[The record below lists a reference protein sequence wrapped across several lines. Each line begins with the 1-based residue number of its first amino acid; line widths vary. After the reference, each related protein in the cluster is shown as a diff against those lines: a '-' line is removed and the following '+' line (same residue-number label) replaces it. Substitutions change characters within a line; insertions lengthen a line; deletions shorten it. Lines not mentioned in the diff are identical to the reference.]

1 MINTDTENNKIEF
14 IGKTNIKNFKKHEFY
29 INDATNNR
37 IIYFGDDGKEKIT
50 NNLYL
55 DSVQVIDNS
64 IIFTFNGAEEL
75 TITTNN
81 TLTGN
86 IDDINKYLY
95 FDADYN
101 IFTQDQTILNTR
113 IIEFLSVIAQ
123 DYASQLDQEYTTPAE
138 PEPEQEPSEEQ

>member
-29 INDATNNR
+29 INDATNKR

-55 DSVQVIDNS
+55 ESVQVIDNN
-64 IIFTFNGAEEL
+64 IIFSFNGAEEL
-75 TITTNN
+75 TITEHTN
-81 TLTGN
+81 TLPTN
-86 IDDINKYLY
+86 IDDINKYIY

-101 IFTQDQTILNTR
+101 LFTQDQTILNTR
-113 IIEFLSVIAQ
+113 IIEFLSVIIQ
-123 DYASQLDQEYTTPAE
+123 DYASQLDQEYTTTVE
-138 PEPEQEPSEEQ
+138 PEPEPSGE

>member
-14 IGKTNIKNFKKHEFY
+14 IGKDNIKNFKKHEFY

-37 IIYFGDDGKEKIT
+37 IVYFGDDGKEKIT

-55 DSVQVIDNS
+55 ESVQVIDNS
-64 IIFTFNGAEEL
+64 IIFSFNGAEEV

-86 IDDINKYLY
+86 IDDLNKYLY

-113 IIEFLSVIAQ
+113 IIEFISVIAQ
-123 DYASQLDQEYTTPAE
+123 DYASQLDQEYTTPVE
-138 PEPEQEPSEEQ
+138 PEPEQEPSEE

>member
-14 IGKTNIKNFKKHEFY
+14 IGKDNIKNFKKHEFY

-37 IIYFGDDGKEKIT
+37 IVYFGDDGKEKIT

-55 DSVQVIDNS
+55 ESVQVIDNS
-64 IIFTFNGAEEL
+64 IIFSFNGAEEV

-86 IDDINKYLY
+86 IDDLNKYLY

-101 IFTQDQTILNTR
+101 IFTEDQTILNTR
-113 IIEFLSVIAQ
+113 IIEFISVIAQ
-123 DYASQLDQEYTTPAE
+123 DYASQLDQEYTTPVE
-138 PEPEQEPSEEQ
+138 PEPEQEPSE

>member
-1 MINTDTENNKIEF
+1 MINTDTENNKIIF
-14 IGKTNIKNFKKHEFY
+14 IGKDNIKNFKKHEFY

-55 DSVQVIDNS
+55 ESVQVIDNS
-64 IIFTFNGAEEL
+64 IIFSFNGAEEV

-86 IDDINKYLY
+86 IDDLNKYLY

-113 IIEFLSVIAQ
+113 IIEFISVIAQ
-123 DYASQLDQEYTTPAE
+123 DYASQLDQEYTTPVE
-138 PEPEQEPSEEQ
+138 PEPEQEPSGE